1 MPRLIAVFLSAA
13 AIVWVAILIASPLDI
28 PARSPAV
35 RGLVFG
41 MGGLVCHQRPER
53 SFHVRGTQLPV
64 CARCLGLY
72 LSGAVGA
79 LVGWFG
85 RSGVPRRTRTA
96 LFAAAAPTALTV
108 LLEWTG
114 AAAPSNFIRAVA
126 ALPLGGLAGWLFV
139 RMLRAESS
147 PTTCATIA

>member
-1 MPRLIAVFLSAA
+1 MPRLIAVLLSTA
-13 AIVWVAILIASPLDI
+13 AILWVAILLTSPLVS
-28 PARSPAV
+28 PARSPVAGG
-35 RGLVFG
+35 RVFG
-41 MGGLVCHQRPER
+41 IGGLVCHQRPDR

-79 LVGWFG
+79 LLGWFG
-85 RSGVPRRTRTA
+85 RPGVPRRTRTA
-96 LFAAAAPTALTV
+96 LFAVAAPTALTV

-114 AAAPSNFIRAVA
+114 VAAPSNFIRAVA